1 MNRTC
6 TCVATA
12 LCTGVDGYEYNY
24 ADCGQYFQNMLHG
37 LWYSV
42 CNRPQHAGYK
52 RVVPSLSLI
61 YVS

>member
-1 MNRTC
+1 
-6 TCVATA
+6 